1 MAKLCLIV
9 VSFIVKD
16 FLEARAVRH
25 LPGYSDADHNISCG
39 RVMAARRV
47 LAMSAVRQRVCLLW
61 CLVVVGWLVF
71 PAGAIAF
78 PQTCF
83 ISQAR
88 HLPNGAAVTVIGK
101 VTVPSGVFGSASLD
115 AGFAIQDVTGG
126 IYITTDTPQPLHLG
140 ETVQV
145 TGQLQDDGH
154 GQRMLQLTDW
164 YRSQRPILPMS
175 PRATSAARAGKFLDG
190 QLVMVKG
197 QIVKPLQDDAPY
209 GDRLWIQDE
218 TGEIQI
224 YMPKSTEITPAEL
237 SFLEVGHSIQVTG
250 LSSQYD
256 NNDEVMPRSR
266 ADIVALD

>member
-1 MAKLCLIV
+1 MTA
-9 VSFIVKD
+9 VS
-16 FLEARAVRH
+16 
-25 LPGYSDADHNISCG
+25 
-39 RVMAARRV
+39 
-47 LAMSAVRQRVCLLW
+47 QRVGLVW
-61 CLVVVGWLVF
+61 CLVVGWLALS
-71 PAGAIAF
+71 AGAIAF

-88 HLPNGAAVTVIGK
+88 HLPNGAAVTVTGN
-101 VTVPSGVFGSASLD
+101 VTVPSGVFGSANLD

-126 IYITTDTPQPLHLG
+126 IYITTDTPQPLRLG

-154 GQRMLQLTDW
+154 GQRTLQLTDW

-175 PRATSAARAGKFLDG
+175 PLATSAEQAGKFLDG
-190 QLVMVKG
+190 QLVTVTG
-197 QIVKPLQDDAPY
+197 QIAKPLKDDAPY

-224 YMPKSTEITPAEL
+224 YMPKSTGIAPAEL
-237 SFLEVGHSIQVTG
+237 AFLKVGQSIQVTG

-256 NNDEVMPRSR
+256 DNDEVMPRSR
-266 ADIVALD
+266 ADIVAIQTLD